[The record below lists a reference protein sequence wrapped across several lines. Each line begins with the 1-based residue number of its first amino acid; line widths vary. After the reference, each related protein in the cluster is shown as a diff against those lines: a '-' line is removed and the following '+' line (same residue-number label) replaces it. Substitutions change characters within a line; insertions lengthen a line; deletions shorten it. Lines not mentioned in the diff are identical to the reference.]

1 VSTVTA
7 CVVAGAGIPVAKHGG
22 RSVSSASGSADVL
35 AALGVVLEM
44 PRRAAERALA
54 EGGLAF
60 LFAPAYHPAMLAVAP
75 LRRAL
80 GVRTVF
86 NLAGPLANPVR
97 VSRQLVGVDRPER
110 IAVVAGA
117 LRSRGLARAW
127 VVSNEVAGDELLP
140 FGKTRVTALEGSS
153 VRSFELSAGDFGLP
167 ECAPSDLAGGG
178 PEENAAILTRIL
190 AGETGPRRNAVL
202 MNAAAALVVAGA
214 TDHLRDG
221 VARAAESIDTG
232 RAARALATLV
242 ERSREAA

>member
-1 VSTVTA
+1 MPRDVFERTVDVCGTGGDGLGTFNVSTVTA

-54 EGGLAF
+54 DGGLAF

-117 LRSRGLARAW
+117 LRSRGLRVPGRLERGRGRRAAAVREDPRDRARGL
-127 VVSNEVAGDELLP
+127 VDPELRARSGRLRP
-140 FGKTRVTALEGSS
+140 ARVRPRMSRA
-153 VRSFELSAGDFGLP
+153 A
-167 ECAPSDLAGGG
+167 A
-178 PEENAAILTRIL
+178 EENAGSSRASSRGERCRGGTRC
-190 AGETGPRRNAVL
+190 
-202 MNAAAALVVAGA
+202 
-214 TDHLRDG
+214 
-221 VARAAESIDTG
+221 S
-232 RAARALATLV
+232 
-242 ERSREAA
+242 